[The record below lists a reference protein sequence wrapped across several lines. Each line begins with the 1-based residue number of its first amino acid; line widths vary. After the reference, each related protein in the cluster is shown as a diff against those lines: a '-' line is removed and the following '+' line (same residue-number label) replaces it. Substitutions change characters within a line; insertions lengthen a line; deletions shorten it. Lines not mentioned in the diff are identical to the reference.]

1 MKKGY
6 LRILEHPRFLTCE
19 KILVAVS
26 GGPDSMAT
34 LDKFYKKYGERVE
47 GLFVNHHTKESGTGR
62 EVIVKYFS
70 KDNNGVT
77 NNPQVL
83 YRDIDKYTIRKEHFW
98 HHARQQEFLNEL
110 TCHEDAIL
118 ITGHN
123 LDDAV
128 EEYLI
133 NTMKRSIARTLKY
146 NYPNP
151 NIFRPMLLNKKENFV
166 EYCFK
171 NNIPFVDSSGG
182 LDLRNKI
189 RRSTVISNIN
199 EVLGTNLERIVRKQI
214 HIDYELSKVKR
225 MATTN

>member
-6 LRILEHPRFLTCE
+6 LRILEHPRFFECDN
-19 KILVAVS
+19 IIVAVS

-34 LDKFYKKYGERVE
+34 LDRFYKKYGKKVI
-47 GLFVNHHTKESGTGR
+47 GLFVDHHTVESRCGSSCIT
-62 EVIVKYFS
+62 KYFS
-70 KDNNGVT
+70 KNGDT
-77 NNPQVL
+77 TDDPLVL
-83 YRDIDKYTIRKEHFW
+83 YRSINKGISMQENLW
-98 HHARQQEFLNEL
+98 HHARRQCFLDEIS
-110 TCHEDAIL
+110 CYSDVIL

-146 NYPNP
+146 NYPEP
-151 NIFRPMLLNKKENFV
+151 RIFRPMLLNKKENFL

-171 NNIPFVDSSGG
+171 HNIPFVDSSGST
-182 LDLRNKI
+182 DLRNKI
-189 RRSTVISNIN
+189 RTSTVVSTIN
-199 EVLGTNLERIVRKQI
+199 EVLGTNVERIVRKQI

-225 MATTN
+225 VGAIN